1 VRFLVFL
8 CACAFISLGLPDG
21 LLGVAWPS
29 IRATFGRDL
38 DDLGLLLIAATGGY
52 VASSFANGWL
62 LPRLTLGGVLTAS
75 CVCSAVALGGYAAAP
90 GFWWLLPLAVVLG
103 AGGGGIDAAL
113 NSYVAANHGART
125 LNLLHACY
133 GIGAAIGPLLMI
145 TVLQAG
151 RPWQYGYALTSM
163 VLASLTL
170 AFAATLRAWPRVEA
184 AHEHERSARLS
195 ATLRLPAARLGIV
208 VFLAYTGL
216 EASVGA
222 WTYTVLTTA
231 RGVAPTL
238 AGMIVAAYWGGLTV
252 GRLLGAVGAGRYR
265 ADVILRVALSGMA
278 LGVVGIWLSNVPA
291 VVAASIALV
300 GVAAGP
306 VFPTLTALT
315 PERVGAAHLENAVG
329 FQIAAG
335 ALGLSVVPATVG
347 LVADRA
353 GVEVIPVL
361 LVGLSVALW
370 VAYWAW
376 QHLPRGATAT
386 APRPI

>member
-1 VRFLVFL
+1 MRFLVLL
-8 CACAFISLGLPDG
+8 CAFAFISLGLPDG

-29 IRATFGRDL
+29 IRGTFGRDL
-38 DDLGLLLIAATGGY
+38 DDLGLLLIASTSGY

-62 LPRLTLGGVLTAS
+62 LTRLALGGVLTAS
-75 CVCSAVALGGYAAAP
+75 CVCSAVALGGYAVAP

-113 NSYVAANHGART
+113 NTYVAANHGART

-133 GIGAAIGPLLMI
+133 GIGAAIGPLLMTSI
-145 TVLQAG
+145 LQAG
-151 RPWQYGYALTSM
+151 RPWQRGYALTAM
-163 VLASLTL
+163 ILVCLAV
-170 AFAATLRAWPRVEA
+170 AFAATLRAWPAVEA
-184 AHEHERSARLS
+184 PAEHERSAQLS

-222 WTYTVLTTA
+222 WTYTVLTLG
-231 RGVAPTL
+231 RGVAPAV
-238 AGMIVAAYWGGLTV
+238 AGMIVAAYWGGLTA
-252 GRLLGAVGAGRYR
+252 GRLLGAVGAGRYT
-265 ADVILRVALSGMA
+265 ADTVLRLALTGMA
-278 LGVVGIWLSNVPA
+278 IGVVGIWLAQAPA
-291 VVAASIALV
+291 VTAASIALV

-335 ALGLSVVPATVG
+335 ALGLSVVPAGVG
-347 LVADRA
+347 LVADGA
-353 GVEVIPVL
+353 GVGVIPVV
-361 LVGLSVALW
+361 LVVLSIALW
-370 VAYWAW
+370 AAYWAW
-376 QHLPRGATAT
+376 QRLPHDAA
-386 APRPI
+386 AVPRSL